1 MWIAQVLLYLVHYV
15 EEKIE
20 TFAPSL
26 SFIYTVVHVQIIW
39 SFFDT
44 DGQLFTRGVWW
55 AIFLSIP
62 YKFVSTMTCL
72 NLFTLWRIFPATFG
86 EFSFSKFGGFFCLI
100 LCIFQIFS
108 DIKRVQYRTGKAL
121 KGQIFSVQDLKR
133 SEFWA
138 PLATLIVSCLEADIA
153 GKPIEARHRTNVA
166 GGGGGG
172 GEGRVG

>member
-26 SFIYTVVHVQIIW
+26 SFIYTVVNVQIIW

-55 AIFLSIP
+55 AIFFQFRTSLSPQWPAWI
-62 YKFVSTMTCL
+62 CL
-72 NLFTLWRIFPATFG
+72 H
-86 EFSFSKFGGFFCLI
+86 FGGFFRQL
-100 LCIFQIFS
+100 LGNFHAQSLVDFFVLFFAYFKFS
-108 DIKRVQYRTGKAL
+108 LVL
-121 KGQIFSVQDLKR
+121 KEFNIEQERLIFSVQDLKR

-153 GKPIEARHRTNVA
+153 GKPIEARNRTNVA
-166 GGGGGG
+166 GGGGG
-172 GEGRVG
+172 RVG